1 MKNIKTINGKN
12 YKLEIV
18 EYFYSVEICLN
29 NPNKLFIFGDN
40 TQRYGKAGQAQIRE
54 CQNSV
59 GLATKF
65 NPGMNDHD
73 FFSDARLEE
82 CSTIME
88 QDVQKIINCLTNPS
102 RGFDTLVFPVNGF
115 GTGLSQLP
123 EKAPR
128 TYGMLCKLLN
138 DYFGIMT
145 DTRTKRLV

>member
-65 NPGMNDHD
+65 NPGMNDYD
-73 FFSDARLEE
+73 FFSDARFEE

-88 QDVQKIINCLTNPS
+88 RDVQKIINCLTNPS

-128 TYGMLCKLLN
+128 TYGILCKLLN